1 MLLTRISAHL
11 TARHLDLHIPDQ
23 LAAALAE
30 LGRTEPIPCAVG
42 HAFAHPL
49 WRYRLAYR
57 ATSVILECATAYRR
71 HAASGTVDLEPLLR
85 ASGLAYDDISRAHWM
100 RGTIPFDRR
109 HRVNAVRA
117 HARRVV
123 SRVQWAETGLDADP
137 AANLPAHASRWLT
150 IADRYM
156 ECRIGALLDD
166 VEWSVPRGT

>member
-1 MLLTRISAHL
+1 MLLTRISAHA
-11 TARHLDLHIPDQ
+11 TARHLDTRAPAQ

-30 LGRTEPIPCAVG
+30 LGRSERIPDAIG
-42 HAFAHPL
+42 HAFTHPA

-57 ATSVILECATAYRR
+57 ATSVILECATAYRH
-71 HAASGTVDLEPLLR
+71 HAASGTVDLEPLIR
-85 ASGLAYDDISRAHWM
+85 ASGLACDDIHRAHWM

-109 HRVNAVRA
+109 HRVRAVRA

-123 SRVQWAETGLDADP
+123 NRMQWAEASLDADP
-137 AANLPAHASRWLT
+137 PANLPAYAGRWLT

-166 VEWSVPRGT
+166 VEWSVPRRT